1 MAITLFKDAQTGMVF
16 RPEDFNGNMTA
27 IETAVNQLETA
38 AEAIPDPSVISN
50 KANLVDGKVP
60 FDELP
65 TVLGT
70 VSSINT
76 RTEDLEALLTTT
88 SDTLDSDGTNA
99 DSGSVSLM
107 KSGKSI
113 TANINIGST
122 TGIGTSLVTIAETI
136 LTNFRPT
143 ADIIVPAMFFAGSV
157 DVAAMAIGIVKIT
170 TDGHIQ
176 AAVDDSTNNKLVVCH
191 VCWKQ

>member
-1 MAITLFKDAQTGMVF
+1 MAITLFKSAQTGMVF
-16 RPEDFNGNMTA
+16 RPEDFNTNMTA
-27 IETAVNQLETA
+27 IETAVNQLQTA
-38 AEAIPDPSVISN
+38 AEAIPNPSVISN
-50 KANLVDGKVP
+50 KANLVEGRVP

-65 TVLGT
+65 VVLGT

-76 RTEDLEALLTTT
+76 RTENLETLLTST
-88 SDTLDSDGTNA
+88 SDTLDSDGANA
-99 DSGSVSLM
+99 DSGSVELM
-107 KSGKSI
+107 KSGKSV
-113 TANINIGST
+113 TATINIGST

-143 ADIIVPAMFFAGSV
+143 ADIVVPAMFFASTV
-157 DVAAMAIGIVKIT
+157 DVTAMTIGIVRIT

-176 AAVDDSTNNKLVVCH
+176 AAVDDITNNKLVIAQ